1 MSASTNMAPVDARS
15 SDNDQ
20 IVCVRLGLGLDTVR
34 LEKDDCGWL
43 LLFGTCGCPQFR
55 QRPDSVREIGVRVD
69 IVRLEKD
76 DCGWLLLFGTC
87 GCPQFRQR
95 PSVVTTT
102 STSTITT
109 ITATTATAGTGSV
122 VEAEQHECLVERHL

>member
-20 IVCVRLGLGLDTVR
+20 IVCVRLGLGLDT
-34 LEKDDCGWL
+34 
-43 LLFGTCGCPQFR
+43 
-55 QRPDSVREIGVRVD
+55 
-69 IVRLEKD
+69 VRLEKD